1 MKYPIL
7 DKKSIDKLCSLI
19 RESHSVSE
27 GINDEVIGTTSTFSS
42 VRIQKDLKDL
52 ENNTETKINQSI
64 RDALGSS
71 MEANDVIDSWFN

>member
-27 GINDEVIGTTSTFSS
+27 GINDEVVGTTSTFSS
-42 VRIQKDLKDL
+42 VRIQEDLRKL
-52 ENNTETKINQSI
+52 ENNTEEKISHAI
-64 RDALGSS
+64 RDALGSDK
-71 MEANDVIDSWFN
+71 EVNDAINSWF

>member
-27 GINDEVIGTTSTFSS
+27 GINDETVGTESTFSS
-42 VRIQKDLKDL
+42 LKIQADFKKL
-52 ENNTETKINQSI
+52 ENETEEKISQAI

-71 MEANDVIDSWFN
+71 MEANNVINSWF

>member
-27 GINDEVIGTTSTFSS
+27 GINDESVGTTSTFSS
-42 VRIQKDLKDL
+42 VRIQEDLKKL
-52 ENNTETKINQSI
+52 ESDTEEKINQSI
-64 RDALGSS
+64 RDALGSAK
-71 MEANDVIDSWFN
+71 EANDVINSWF

>member
-1 MKYPIL
+1 VKYPIL

-71 MEANDVIDSWFN
+71 MEANDVINSWF

>member
-27 GINDEVIGTTSTFSS
+27 GINDESVGTTSTFSS
-42 VRIQKDLKDL
+42 VRIQEDFKKL
-52 ENNTETKINQSI
+52 ESDTEEKINQSI
-64 RDALGSS
+64 RDALGSAK
-71 MEANDVIDSWFN
+71 EANDVINSWF

>member
-42 VRIQKDLKDL
+42 VRIQEDLKNL
-52 ENNTETKINQSI
+52 ENNTEEKINQSI
-64 RDALGSS
+64 RDALGSAK
-71 MEANDVIDSWFN
+71 EANDVINSWF

>member
-42 VRIQKDLKDL
+42 VRIQEDLRKL
-52 ENNTETKINQSI
+52 ESDTEEKINQSI

-71 MEANDVIDSWFN
+71 MEANDVINSWF

>member
-64 RDALGSS
+64 RNALGSS
-71 MEANDVIDSWFN
+71 MEANDVIDSWF

>member
-27 GINDEVIGTTSTFSS
+27 GINDEAIGTESTFSS
-42 VRIQKDLKDL
+42 LKIQKDLKDL
-52 ENNTETKINQSI
+52 ENNTEEKINQSI

-71 MEANDVIDSWFN
+71 KEANDVINSWF

>member
-27 GINDEVIGTTSTFSS
+27 GINDEVVGTTSTFSS
-42 VRIQKDLKDL
+42 VRIQEDLRKL
-52 ENNTETKINQSI
+52 ENNTEEKISHAI

-71 MEANDVIDSWFN
+71 MEANDVINSWF

>member
-27 GINDEVIGTTSTFSS
+27 GINDEVVGTTSTFSS
-42 VRIQKDLKDL
+42 VRIQEDFKKL
-52 ENNTETKINQSI
+52 ENDTEEKINQSI

-71 MEANDVIDSWFN
+71 MEANDVINSWF